1 MEHSPRRKVIKGNG
15 KLRTA
20 SKANKEVCKMA
31 ELIVKSKVK
40 ELVKSIDPEMRVSP
54 EFYDAL
60 EEEIKA
66 LVEKAVK
73 RAKAEGRKTLYARHV

>member
-1 MEHSPRRKVIKGNG
+1 
-15 KLRTA
+15 
-20 SKANKEVCKMA
+20 MA
-31 ELIVKSKVK
+31 EMLVKSKVK
-40 ELVKSIDPEMRVSP
+40 ELVKNLDPEMRVSP

-60 EEEIKA
+60 EEELKV

>member
-1 MEHSPRRKVIKGNG
+1 
-15 KLRTA
+15 
-20 SKANKEVCKMA
+20 MA

-40 ELVKSIDPEMRVSP
+40 ELVKEFEDGMRVSP

-60 EEEIKA
+60 EDEIRV

-73 RAKAEGRKTLYARHV
+73 RAKDEGKKTLYARHV